1 MSDPSTASGHGPGSR
16 PPVVFF
22 VDDEEGIRSIWSLV
36 LRQHG
41 YEVIEAGF
49 AEEAVSRIETVKE
62 PIDVLLMDIN
72 LPDGWGASVAQRL
85 RESHPEMTV
94 VYTTGYAATDPIL
107 SGGLGDAPFVIRK
120 PSPTEE
126 LLRVVAAALAV
137 GRSGSEGE

>member
-1 MSDPSTASGHGPGSR
+1 MNDPSTATGQGQVSR
-16 PPVVFF
+16 RPVVFF
-22 VDDEEGIRSIWSLV
+22 VDDEEGIRGIWSLV
-36 LRQHG
+36 LREHG
-41 YEVIEAGF
+41 YEVVEAGS
-49 AEEAVSRIETVKE
+49 AEEAAARIETMRE
-62 PIDVLLMDIN
+62 RIDVLLMDIN

-126 LLRVVAAALAV
+126 LLRVIAAALAV
-137 GRSGSEGE
+137 AHAGDEG

>member
-1 MSDPSTASGHGPGSR
+1 MSDPSTASGHGLESR

-36 LRQHG
+36 LRENG
-41 YEVIEAGF
+41 YEVIEAGS
-49 AEEAVSRIETVKE
+49 AEEAATRIETLRE

-85 RESHPEMTV
+85 RETHPEMTV
-94 VYTTGYAATDPIL
+94 VFTTGYASSDPIL

-126 LLRVVAAALAV
+126 VLRTIEAAVAV
-137 GRSGSEGE
+137 TRSGGEG